1 MASNFTNTNIFS
13 AEPLAT
19 GVVFVAPVGTA
30 GPTTATSALNA
41 AFVDLGYTGTDGFNE
56 KNDRKIDLKRSFGG
70 AVVKVLQTDYS
81 ASLEFTFMESL
92 NANVLKAVFGA
103 SNVQITPAT
112 SSTGTLIQVNKNRRK
127 LSPQAWVID
136 TWDDELGSKYRNYA
150 PNAQVTTVADI
161 KVVHTDVIEY
171 KITLECLE
179 YQGMDNIITLID
191 DNVSSTGA
199 IISPFTLG
207 S

>member
-30 GPTTATSALNA
+30 GPTSAISALNNA
-41 AFVDLGYTGTDGFNE
+41 YVDLGYTGTDGFNE

-70 AVVKVLQTDYS
+70 VVVKVLQSEYS

-103 SNVQITPAT
+103 ANVVVTPAT
-112 SSTGTLIQVNKNRRK
+112 SNTGTQIQVNKNRRK
-127 LSPQAWVID
+127 LTPQSWVID

-150 PNAQVTTVADI
+150 PNAQITTVKDI

-171 KITLECLE
+171 GVTLECLE
-179 YQGMDNIITLID
+179 WQGLDNIITFTD
-191 DNVSSTGA
+191 DNVSSTGQ
-199 IISPFTLG
+199 ILTPFVLG